1 MQRVSLWYNDTEYSQ
16 SSEGPIAG
24 LLRIP
29 KGNECSIF
37 KGTDFV
43 RRFEK

>member
-16 SSEGPIAG
+16 SSEGPTAG

-29 KGNECSIF
+29 KGNECGII
-37 KGTDFV
+37 KG
-43 RRFEK
+43 